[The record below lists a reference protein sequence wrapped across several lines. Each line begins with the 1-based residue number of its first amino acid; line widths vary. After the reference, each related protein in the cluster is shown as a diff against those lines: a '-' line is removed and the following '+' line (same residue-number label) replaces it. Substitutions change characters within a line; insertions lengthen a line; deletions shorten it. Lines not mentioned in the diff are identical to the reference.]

1 METQDIIGKEFEFF
15 RYSDLPHL
23 KWGEEYS
30 EWIGSKCVV
39 VLRIHDRYP
48 EATLAEVYPTIGK
61 KFPKHFPTEQIK
73 EQIEKNKRENMSI
86 DDILSEVKQLTSQI

>member
-1 METQDIIGKEFEFF
+1 METKDIIGEEFEFF
-15 RYSDLPHL
+15 QYTDVPHL
-23 KWGEEYS
+23 TWSGEYS
-30 EWIGSKCVV
+30 KYIGSKCIAV
-39 VLRIHDRYP
+39 REHMRYP

-61 KFPKHFPTEQIK
+61 KFTKHFPTEQIK

>member
-1 METQDIIGKEFEFF
+1 METKDIIGQEFEFF
-15 RYSDLPHL
+15 HYDDVPHL
-23 KWGEEYS
+23 KWSGEYS
-30 EWIGSKCVV
+30 KWIGTRCVAI
-39 VLRIHDRYP
+39 REHMRYP

-61 KFPKHFPTEQIK
+61 KFTKHFPTEQIK